1 MNLLKTTGNKN
12 QRGIEMQDKLKIFIF
27 DDDKADIKIL
37 NAYLKSSGLN
47 FEAAE
52 ATSDSCI
59 LELLESRVPPDII
72 FLDLLMAGKG
82 GMQWLSEITERKI
95 APIIMLTGSGDEIT
109 AAQAIKNGA
118 FDYIP
123 KGKLDNF
130 ELTRTINNCI
140 ERWKLQNE
148 RDALLG
154 IAAHELRNP
163 LAAILGYS
171 EILSSHDDLSIEERK
186 EMISIINERA
196 LYLNDV
202 INNILNYSSVNNGII
217 QINLIRND
225 LLRLVKEIISRFQII
240 AGNKNIN
247 LELCT
252 DLQDCF
258 CEFDAVRIEEVISN
272 LIDNA
277 IKYSH
282 SNSKI
287 IIDLEKTK
295 AFVKLSVIDN
305 GQGIKEEELGFLFEL
320 FSNVKIS
327 SRPTAG
333 EKSTGLGLAICKKIV
348 KMHNGLISVKS
359 IPGEGS
365 TFSFQLPV

>member
-1 MNLLKTTGNKN
+1 
-12 QRGIEMQDKLKIFIF
+12 
-27 DDDKADIKIL
+27 
-37 NAYLKSSGLN
+37 
-47 FEAAE
+47 
-52 ATSDSCI
+52 
-59 LELLESRVPPDII
+59 
-72 FLDLLMAGKG
+72 MAGKG